1 MFRKPV
7 ASGGIP
13 ARDESRCSGWF
24 KPLAA
29 ISALALAGA
38 VTVGSAQAADLYA
51 PRESLKDAPSAPG
64 PRACALFQG
73 FYIGGH
79 AGSAS
84 YDWSWDDRDAW
95 AASRG
100 ALPHSV
106 SDTESGF
113 IGGVQGGFN
122 WQRGCTVFGLEADWS
137 WADLDGT
144 ERHTDGINS
153 ASLTVASDVG
163 GFGTVRMRSGVVVD
177 SLLIYAT
184 GGFAFADIERDWTVV
199 KASSLPETFSSDDRR
214 WGWTAGVGAE
224 WAIADRISLKSEA
237 LYLRFEDDTFRRTS
251 GGDNKLFDHEDAV
264 WVGRLGLNVRLGSAG
279 GPVPH

>member
-1 MFRKPV
+1 MFRKPD

-13 ARDESRCSGWF
+13 VKDESRCGSWF

-29 ISALALAGA
+29 VSALALAGA
-38 VTVGSAQAADLYA
+38 VTMGSAQAADLYE
-51 PRESLKDAPSAPG
+51 PRESLKDAPSAG

-79 AGSAS
+79 AGSGS

-95 AASRG
+95 ANG
-100 ALPHSV
+100 ANSLLPHSV

-137 WADLDGT
+137 WAGLDGT
-144 ERHTDGINS
+144 ERHTNGGS
-153 ASLTVASDVG
+153 TSLTVSSDVG

-184 GGFAFADIERDWTVV
+184 GGFAFAEIDRNWTVQNGND
-199 KASSLPETFSSDDRR
+199 LPVSFSSDDRR
-214 WGWTAGVGAE
+214 WGWTAGVGTE

-237 LYLRFEDDTFRRTS
+237 LYLRFEDDTFTRTS
-251 GGDNKLFDHEDAV
+251 GGENKRFDHEDAV
-264 WVGRLGLNVRLGSAG
+264 WVGRVGLNFKLGGGG
-279 GPVPH
+279 GPLPY